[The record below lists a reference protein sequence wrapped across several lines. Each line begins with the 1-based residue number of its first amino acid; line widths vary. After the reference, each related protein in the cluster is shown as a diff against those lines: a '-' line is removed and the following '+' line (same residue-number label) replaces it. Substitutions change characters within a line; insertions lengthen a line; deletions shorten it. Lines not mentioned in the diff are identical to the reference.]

1 MGAVVCMAKP
11 FKPERLLHVVRL
23 VAPPP
28 QLRSAYGNSRM
39 ANNAVE
45 RTL

>member
-11 FKPERLLHVVRL
+11 FKPERLQHVIRL

-28 QLRSAYGNSRM
+28 AMADAYSASKHSR
-39 ANNAVE
+39 NIE
-45 RTL
+45 RAL